1 MRLYMTII
9 SFSPLL
15 WAMTVGEMIRDGNT
29 CLFYSASQSFK
40 LLDVCNLRIQNIK
53 KRR

>member
-1 MRLYMTII
+1 MTII

-15 WAMTVGEMIRDGNT
+15 WDMTVGEVIRNGNT

-40 LLDVCNLRIQNIK
+40 LLDVCNLLHAHLETGLS
-53 KRR
+53 